1 LASRDVVVIPDLV
14 AASSDVIAAH
24 AEWSNNVQ
32 QVSSESQG
40 QRLQHEIETGVIR
53 AYEHISER
61 SRRERINMHMA
72 AYCSAI
78 ERVARSERL
87 RVA

>member
-1 LASRDVVVIPDLV
+1 VVPDLV
-14 AASSDVIAAH
+14 GASGDVIAAH
-24 AEWSNNVQ
+24 VEWSNNVQ
-32 QVSSESQG
+32 HVSSES
-40 QRLQHEIETGVIR
+40 QRLQHEIENGVLR
-53 AYEHISER
+53 TYEHVCDR
-61 SRRERINMHMA
+61 SRRERISMHLA